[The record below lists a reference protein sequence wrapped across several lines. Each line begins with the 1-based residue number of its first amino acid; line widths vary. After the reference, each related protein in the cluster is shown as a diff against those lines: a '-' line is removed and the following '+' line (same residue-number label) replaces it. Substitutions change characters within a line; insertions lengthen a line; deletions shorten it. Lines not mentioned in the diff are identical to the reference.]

1 MTPEDRLQISV
12 ARFLDVALPDGAVFF
27 HVANERK
34 TVSPQ
39 EGARLKQK
47 GVKPGVPDI
56 CIVYRARVIFIELK
70 TKDGRVRS
78 SQSEMMSALTMAGAV
93 VNVCRSLEDVQ
104 GFLATI
110 IPLKGRLAA

>member
-12 ARFLDVALPDGAVFF
+12 ARFLDVALPDGAVWFA
-27 HVANERK
+27 VPNGGSRDVREAAK
-34 TVSPQ
+34 
-39 EGARLKQK
+39 LKAM
-47 GVKPGVPDI
+47 GVKSGIPDL

-70 TKDGRVRS
+70 AKDGRVRS

-93 VNVCRSLEDVQ
+93 VNVCRSLDDVQ

>member
-12 ARFLDVALPDGAVFF
+12 AGYLDLALPVGAVWF
-27 HVANERK
+27 HIANQRQ
-34 TVSPQ
+34 TSARM
-39 EGARLKQK
+39 GAKLKRM

-56 CIVYRARVIFIELK
+56 CIIWRGRSIFIELK
-70 TKDGRVRS
+70 TPKGRTSPAQEAV
-78 SQSEMMSALTMAGAV
+78 MSALTMAGAV